1 MRPSS
6 AVELVGCRF
15 SSTWRQENK
24 SRSIRLKKV
33 ETCDFPESVSSQ
45 VQTCLETKNKTWP
58 KKKILV
64 ETIDRIFSFFEWH
77 QLSKTD
83 GIRCSLPPSSWSRH
97 HFDSSSR
104 KDCLIAL
111 NVAENVLWMGDTSLD
126 RSSWALTIKTFILSF
141 LPRFEPE
148 TTEIEGENRST
159 VIRHEQNWRLAN
171 SFSVELLRS
180 MPVVQLR
187 KCSFGN
193 DVNKYTQTR
202 NL

>member
-24 SRSIRLKKV
+24 SRFKKV

-45 VQTCLETKNKTWP
+45 VQACLETKNKTWP
-58 KKKILV
+58 KKKIRSKQLT
-64 ETIDRIFSFFEWH
+64 EFSV
-77 QLSKTD
+77 SSN
-83 GIRCSLPPSSWSRH
+83 GISCQKLTGFDVRCRRRGRRH

-111 NVAENVLWMGDTSLD
+111 NVAENVLWMGATSLD
-126 RSSWALTIKTFILSF
+126 RSSWALTLKSFILSF